1 MSAQFW
7 TQHERKIEQTVRA
20 IAAFL
25 TLAVLALLLPFVDVL
40 RPAGESVATWWQRAG
55 APVAVFAFIAQ
66 NKCQYLWSLLTPGS
80 FTSVEMESLR
90 AKYRRTHQISLSVAI
105 ILTVIGTVVWGYGD
119 LFFKAAEL
127 TLTRQSG
134 HTLR

>member
-1 MSAQFW
+1 N
-7 TQHERKIEQTVRA
+7 
-20 IAAFL
+20 IARHASSGAGQNHQL
-25 TLAVLALLLPFVDVL
+25 KCEAVSGD
-40 RPAGESVATWWQRAG
+40 TG
-55 APVAVFAFIAQ
+55 ANPVAVFAFIAQ

-80 FTSVEMESLR
+80 FTSAEMESLR

-105 ILTVIGTVVWGYGD
+105 VLTVIGTVVWGYGD

-127 TLTRQSG
+127 TLARQSG